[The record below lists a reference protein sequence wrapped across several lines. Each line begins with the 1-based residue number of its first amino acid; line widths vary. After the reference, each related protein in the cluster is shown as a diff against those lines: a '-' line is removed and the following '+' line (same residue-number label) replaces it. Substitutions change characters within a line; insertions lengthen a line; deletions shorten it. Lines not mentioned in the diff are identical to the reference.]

1 MSKIV
6 IALGGNALGNNPKE
20 QIEMI
25 KMAAKPLVGLIK
37 DGHEIVISHGN
48 GPQVG
53 TIKLAFDTAS
63 AVNDK
68 VCEME
73 LAECTAMSQG
83 YIGYHLQQGIKKELL
98 NQQVDRNVATIVTQ
112 VIVDKDDKAF
122 SNPTKPI
129 GSFYTK
135 EKADEIKKS
144 NPDLTFVEDSGRGY
158 RTVVASPRP
167 IDIAEKTAVLDL
179 TANKFIVIACGGGGI
194 PVIKNDA
201 GTLEGVSAVIDKDF
215 AAEKLAELVSADY
228 LFILT
233 AVDRV
238 AVNFG
243 KPEQKDLAEM
253 TVEEAKK
260 YCEEGHFA
268 PGSMLPKV
276 EAAMMFVESGS
287 NRKAVICSLEKVQ
300 LAVKGE
306 SGTLI
311 TQ

>member
-25 KMAAKPLVGLIK
+25 KKAAKPLVGLIK
-37 DGHEIVISHGN
+37 DGHEIILSHGN

-63 AVNDK
+63 AINDK

-73 LAECTAMSQG
+73 LTECTAMSQG
-83 YIGYHLQQGIKKELL
+83 YIGYHLQQGIKTELI
-98 NQQVDRNVATIVTQ
+98 NQQVDRSIVTIITQ
-112 VIVDKDDKAF
+112 VIVDKNDKAF
-122 SNPTKPI
+122 LTPTKPI

-135 EKADEIKKS
+135 EKADELRKS
-144 NPDLTFVEDSGRGY
+144 NPDLKFVEDSGRGY

-167 IDIAEKTAVLDL
+167 IDIAEKDTVLDL
-179 TANKFIVIACGGGGI
+179 IENKFIVITCGGGGI
-194 PVIKNDA
+194 PVSKNDE

-215 AAEKLAELVSADY
+215 AAEKLAELVNADY

-238 AVNFG
+238 AINFG
-243 KPEQKDLAEM
+243 KPEQKDLVSM
-253 TVEEAKK
+253 TIEEAEK
-260 YCEEGHFA
+260 YCDEGYFA

-276 EAAMMFVESGS
+276 EATMMFVKSGN

-300 LAVKGE
+300 LAVRGE

>member
-25 KMAAKPLVGLIK
+25 KKAAKPLVGLIK
-37 DGHEIVISHGN
+37 DGHEIILSHGN

-63 AVNDK
+63 AINDK

-73 LAECTAMSQG
+73 LTECTAMSQG
-83 YIGYHLQQGIKKELL
+83 YIGYHLQQAIKTELI
-98 NQQVDRNVATIVTQ
+98 NQQVDRSIVTIITQ
-112 VIVDKDDKAF
+112 VIVDKNDKAF
-122 SNPTKPI
+122 LTPTKPI

-135 EKADEIKKS
+135 EKADELRKS
-144 NPDLTFVEDSGRGY
+144 NPDLKFVEDSGRGY

-167 IDIAEKTAVLDL
+167 IDIAEKDAILDL
-179 TANKFIVIACGGGGI
+179 IENKFIVITCGGGGI
-194 PVIKNDA
+194 PVSKNDE

-215 AAEKLAELVSADY
+215 AAEKLAELVNADY

-238 AVNFG
+238 AINFG
-243 KPEQKDLAEM
+243 KPEQKDLVSM
-253 TVEEAKK
+253 TIEEAEK
-260 YCEEGHFA
+260 YCDEGYFA

-276 EAAMMFVESGS
+276 EATMMFVKSGN

-300 LAVKGE
+300 LAVRGE

>member
-25 KMAAKPLVGLIK
+25 KKAAKPLVGLIK
-37 DGHEIVISHGN
+37 DGHEIILSHGN

-63 AVNDK
+63 AINDK

-73 LAECTAMSQG
+73 LTECTAMSQG
-83 YIGYHLQQGIKKELL
+83 YIGYHLQQGIKTELI
-98 NQQVDRNVATIVTQ
+98 NQQVDRSIVTIITQ
-112 VIVDKDDKAF
+112 VIVDKNDKAF
-122 SNPTKPI
+122 LTPTKPI

-135 EKADEIKKS
+135 EKADELRKS
-144 NPDLTFVEDSGRGY
+144 NPDLKFVEDSGRGY

-167 IDIAEKTAVLDL
+167 IDIAEKDAILDL
-179 TANKFIVIACGGGGI
+179 IENKFIVITCGGGGI
-194 PVIKNDA
+194 PVSKNDE

-215 AAEKLAELVSADY
+215 AAEKLAELVNADY

-238 AVNFG
+238 AINFG
-243 KPEQKDLAEM
+243 KPEQKDLVSM
-253 TVEEAKK
+253 TIEEAEK
-260 YCEEGHFA
+260 YCDEGYFA

-276 EAAMMFVESGS
+276 EATMMFVKSGN

-300 LAVKGE
+300 LAVRGE